1 MSEKLAYHFI
11 KILILQFKTL
21 YNNYITNTTT
31 GMQDSESYARDRQ
44 IKQDI
49 SRRRSWTRV
58 TTPRT
63 SPSTLLSSE
72 VSLNMTHNFEDNG
85 TDIDVWEYH
94 ELSQAVIEYQSRFYR
109 NEEGYMVP
117 KVQELQTILYL
128 GNGVSPMKSQMDLF
142 GVKEVLPE
150 DEVRANREA
159 LLA

>member
-1 MSEKLAYHFI
+1 
-11 KILILQFKTL
+11 
-21 YNNYITNTTT
+21 
-31 GMQDSESYARDRQ
+31 
-44 IKQDI
+44 
-49 SRRRSWTRV
+49 
-58 TTPRT
+58 
-63 SPSTLLSSE
+63 LLSSE